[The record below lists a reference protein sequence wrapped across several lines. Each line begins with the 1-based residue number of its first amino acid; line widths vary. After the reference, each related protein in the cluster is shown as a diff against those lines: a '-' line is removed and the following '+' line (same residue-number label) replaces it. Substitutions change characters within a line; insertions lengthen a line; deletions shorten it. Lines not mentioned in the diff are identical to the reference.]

1 MALPFSFSNNTSP
14 TGVQLDADLA
24 ALGAMG
30 TQLCVATGTNT
41 ITLAPG
47 ANQPT
52 VAAYVN
58 QQLFVFTAAN
68 TSNGAVTAR
77 VNALAFL
84 PLYVP
89 GGAQANTGDI
99 VNGSPYLVQYLAAL
113 NSGSGGF
120 IILSAVPSASAAAT
134 VVSSAK
140 GLTVNNNSGVPSTKV
155 DITAGY
161 TVLATTGG
169 TPKFLAS
176 VSVTIDL
183 TTTGAN
189 GMDTGARPTSNWV
202 YLYIIN
208 NGSATAG
215 LATATSPSSGLPSPF
230 PGGYANYMYVGA
242 MFCDGSQNLL
252 RSKQKGRISQYT
264 VVAASNTAAMP
275 LLGNGVVG
283 TYSLTAPTYTTASVA
298 TAVPPT
304 AGKINVVVSNKY
316 NNLTQSSVIAAPNTS
331 YSGIGSTNPP
341 PLGIDISVA
350 AAFVSQVGWLT
361 LEATTIAWA
370 SSANGAAIYCSGWD
384 DYWVNG

>member
-58 QQLFVFTAAN
+58 QQLFVFTAVN
-68 TSNGAVTAR
+68 SSSGPVTAR

-84 PLYVP
+84 PLYLP
-89 GGAQANTGDI
+89 GGAQADTGNI

-120 IILSAVPSASAAAT
+120 LILSALPASGTAAT

-215 LATATSPSSGLPSPF
+215 LATATSPISGLPSPF

-242 MFCDGSQNLL
+242 MYCDGSQNLL

-264 VVAASNTAAMP
+264 ITAATNTSTMP
-275 LLGNGVVG
+275 LLGEGVAG
-283 TYSLTAPTYTTASVA
+283 TYSLTAPTYAVASTTA
-298 TAVPPT
+298 AVPPT
-304 AGKINVVVSNKY
+304 AGKINIVAQNKY
-316 NNLTQSSVIAAPNTS
+316 NNATQSSIIVAPNTS

-341 PLGIDISVA
+341 PMGIDISA
-350 AAFVSQVGWLT
+350 ATTIGTQIGWLT
-361 LEATTIAWA
+361 LESVNVAWA
-370 SSANGAAIYCSGWD
+370 ASATGGGIWCSGWD
-384 DYWVNG
+384 DYWVNA